1 MGAELHATFEK
12 RRSRE
17 TRRYCMGSLSRL
29 SKKRLHMG
37 FQPCA
42 ILPLFYEKSATLA
55 MTKHGMDVVKQATNL
70 LNPGSVLFDWN
81 ALLKQPMT
89 II

>member
-1 MGAELHATFEK
+1 MGTELHATFEK
-12 RRSRE
+12 RSRE
-17 TRRYCMGSLSRL
+17 TRRYCLGSLSRL
-29 SKKRLHMG
+29 SKNVYTWASSL
-37 FQPCA
+37 A

-55 MTKHGMDVVKQATNL
+55 MIKHGMGVVKQATNL
-70 LNPGSVLFDWN
+70 LNPGSVLFNWK